1 MYTIGPRG
9 QVLLSREVREKLN
22 IVPGTRAIQMVV
34 GDHVE
39 LHFVR
44 PKKAPSPHG
53 FLLQHQNVENLP
65 RKQRKPAA
73 SGTAVPSREPAS
85 VG

>member
-22 IVPGTRAIQMVV
+22 IEPGTRAIQMVV

-44 PKKAPSPHG
+44 PKKVPSTHS
-53 FLLQHQNVENLP
+53 FLLQHKDVDTVP
-65 RKQRKPAA
+65 RKERKHAVAA
-73 SGTAVPSREPAS
+73 APRREP
-85 VG
+85 VGAR